1 MVRRRYPVH
10 RAVIKWRDEVD
21 QPTVLLVEMN
31 ERLIGQGV
39 PSYLT
44 RFLGDLRA
52 ALR

>member
-1 MVRRRYPVH
+1 V
-10 RAVIKWRDEVD
+10 ARDELD
-21 QPTVLLVEMN
+21 QPTVLLVELN

-39 PSYLT
+39 PSYLD